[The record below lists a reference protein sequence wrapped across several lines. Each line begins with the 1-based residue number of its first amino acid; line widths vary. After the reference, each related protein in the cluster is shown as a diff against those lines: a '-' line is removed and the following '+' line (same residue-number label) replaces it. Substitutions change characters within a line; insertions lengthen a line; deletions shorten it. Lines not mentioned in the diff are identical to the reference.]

1 MKLPNREKAYIES
14 SKVHDYLL
22 SNVHP
27 IGKWKARFF
36 GAYGFEDSNED
47 LLGQQLMTIA
57 HSEDIRNII
66 SSPHGMKYIIEG
78 TLETPVGI
86 LVKVRTV
93 WIIDDGQ
100 DRPRFVTAYPL

>member
-1 MKLPNREKAYIES
+1 MKLPNRNKAYIHS
-14 SKVHDYLL
+14 SKIHNYLL
-22 SNVHP
+22 SNIHP

-36 GAYGFEDSNED
+36 RAYGFEETNKDV
-47 LLGQQLMTIA
+47 LAQQFLNIA
-57 HSEDIRNII
+57 RSEDVRDII

-93 WIIDDGQ
+93 WIIDAGEDC
-100 DRPRFVTAYPL
+100 PRFVTAYPL